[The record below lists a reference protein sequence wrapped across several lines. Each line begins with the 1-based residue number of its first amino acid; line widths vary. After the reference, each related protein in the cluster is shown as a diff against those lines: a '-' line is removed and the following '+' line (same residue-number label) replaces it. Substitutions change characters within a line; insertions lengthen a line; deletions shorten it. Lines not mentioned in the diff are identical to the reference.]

1 MRKKIIVLMILIA
14 FCVSILSI
22 FCNVEAFSGEL
33 DPKNYITMP
42 LSIVLANGVGSGT
55 IRVSSSA
62 SGYSISY
69 QKVDVSESKYQE
81 IANKGTEIDNYY
93 NESKKILDEKEAKAD
108 TLYQEYNTLQKNGT
122 ATEEQLTEAYNKA
135 KEASNEYNE
144 YVNKVNANSKKM
156 KQEYYALIPSYTN
169 SWTPTT
175 NNTIENVQLDFKNYS
190 GKIYFVLWAKI
201 DNGTDVYYDM
211 TIYSSKVD
219 RNETISISKTSASIK
234 INETLQLTAS
244 SSTSSKITWTSSDT
258 SIATVDSN
266 GLVKGIK
273 EGYAVIT
280 AKGSEKTAT
289 CTITVDQNG
298 EWTDFTNAKF
308 ELKKVG
314 TSSCN
319 LEISNV
325 IPKSNS
331 LYYLLITSNA
341 DKPKITSDT
350 EKKKISLTYDSD
362 NKKFYSH
369 ELEEYVE
376 LNQDLYASVIEENK
390 DKEVV
395 IYGKK
400 INRYSEPKYNDAFFA
415 TFMTNKKDQII
426 TKFTYSGKA
435 DRNVQIKIGRVTD
448 LSIIKK
454 IKNEDNSG
462 FESLLSLAKSNDGIF
477 NKNVE
482 IKKDSKSDVSYD
494 ANKDSNEEDLIK
506 LDNLQD
512 GAYYFLYVKVDD
524 ENGKYIT
531 QEAVTLAQGQT
542 YPGGWSIFF
551 YGDNNLKWP
560 DYENTKQED
569 DSTAKGELPQTGVQA
584 TVIISLIVIFTG
596 VGVFSYRQYR
606 KNSF

>member
-42 LSIVLANGVGSGT
+42 LSIVLSNGVGSGT

-62 SGYSISY
+62 SSYSISY
-69 QKVDVSESKYQE
+69 QKVDMSESKYQE
-81 IANKGTEIDNYY
+81 ISNKGTEIDNYY
-93 NESKKILDEKEAKAD
+93 NDSKKTLDEKEAKAN
-108 TLYQEYNTLQKNGT
+108 TLYQEYNTLQKSGT

-144 YVNKVNANSKKM
+144 YVNTVNANLKKM
-156 KQEYYALIPSYTN
+156 NQEYYALIPNYTN

-175 NNTIENVQLDFKNYS
+175 NTTDNVQLDFKNYS

-258 SIATVDSN
+258 SIATVDNN

-542 YPGGWSIFF
+542 YPGGWSMFF

>member
-42 LSIVLANGVGSGT
+42 LSIMLSNGVGSGT

-62 SGYSISY
+62 SSYSISY
-69 QKVDVSESKYQE
+69 QKVDMSESKYQE
-81 IANKGTEIDNYY
+81 ISNKGTEIDNYY
-93 NESKKILDEKEAKAD
+93 NESKKTLDEKEAKAN
-108 TLYQEYNTLQKNGT
+108 TLYQEYNTLQKSGT

-144 YVNKVNANSKKM
+144 YVNTVNANLKKM
-156 KQEYYALIPSYTN
+156 NQEYYALIPNYTN

-175 NNTIENVQLDFKNYS
+175 NTTDNVQLDFKNYS

-258 SIATVDSN
+258 SIATVDNN

-542 YPGGWSIFF
+542 YPGGWSMFF

>member
-42 LSIVLANGVGSGT
+42 LSIVLSNGVGSGT

-62 SGYSISY
+62 SSYSISY
-69 QKVDVSESKYQE
+69 QKVDMSESKYQE
-81 IANKGTEIDNYY
+81 ISNKGTEIDNYY
-93 NESKKILDEKEAKAD
+93 NESKKTLDEKEAKAN
-108 TLYQEYNTLQKNGT
+108 TLYQEYNTLQKSGT
-122 ATEEQLTEAYNKA
+122 ATEEQLKEAYNKA
-135 KEASNEYNE
+135 KEASNDYNE
-144 YVNKVNANSKKM
+144 YVNTVNANLKKM
-156 KQEYYALIPSYTN
+156 NQEYYALIPNYTN

-175 NNTIENVQLDFKNYS
+175 NTTDNVQLDFKNYS

-258 SIATVDSN
+258 SIATVDNN

-542 YPGGWSIFF
+542 YPGGWSMFF

>member
-69 QKVDVSESKYQE
+69 QKVDMSESKYQE

-542 YPGGWSIFF
+542 YPGGWSMFF

>member
-1 MRKKIIVLMILIA
+1 MRKKIIVLMILIT

-42 LSIVLANGVGSGT
+42 LSIMLSNGVGSGT

-62 SGYSISY
+62 SSYSISY
-69 QKVDVSESKYQE
+69 QKVDMSESKYQE
-81 IANKGTEIDNYY
+81 ISNKGTEIDNYY
-93 NESKKILDEKEAKAD
+93 NESKKTLDEKEAKANP
-108 TLYQEYNTLQKNGT
+108 LYQEYNTLQKSGT

-144 YVNKVNANSKKM
+144 YVNTVNANLKKM
-156 KQEYYALIPSYTN
+156 NQEYYALIPNYTN

-175 NNTIENVQLDFKNYS
+175 NTTDNVQLDFKNYS

-325 IPKSNS
+325 IPKTNS

-350 EKKKISLTYDSD
+350 EKKKISLTYDSN

-400 INRYSEPKYNDAFFA
+400 INRYSEPKYNDAFLA

-454 IKNEDNSG
+454 IKNGDNSG

-494 ANKDSNEEDLIK
+494 ANKDSNEADLIK

-542 YPGGWSIFF
+542 YPGGWSMFF

-596 VGVFSYRQYR
+596 VGVFSYRQYK

>member
-69 QKVDVSESKYQE
+69 QKVDMSESKYQE

-258 SIATVDSN
+258 SIATVDNN

-542 YPGGWSIFF
+542 YPGGWSMFF

>member
-1 MRKKIIVLMILIA
+1 MRKKIIVLMILIT

-42 LSIVLANGVGSGT
+42 LSIMLSNGVGSGT

-62 SGYSISY
+62 SSYSISY
-69 QKVDVSESKYQE
+69 QKVDMSESKYQE
-81 IANKGTEIDNYY
+81 ISNKGTEIDNYY
-93 NESKKILDEKEAKAD
+93 NESKKTLDEKEAKAN
-108 TLYQEYNTLQKNGT
+108 TLYQEYNTLQKSGT

-144 YVNKVNANSKKM
+144 YVNTVNANLKKM
-156 KQEYYALIPSYTN
+156 NQEYYALIPNYTN

-175 NNTIENVQLDFKNYS
+175 NTTDNVQLDFKNYS

-258 SIATVDSN
+258 SIATVDNN

-494 ANKDSNEEDLIK
+494 ANKDSNEADLIK

-542 YPGGWSIFF
+542 YPGGWSMFF

-596 VGVFSYRQYR
+596 VGVFSYRQYK

>member
-69 QKVDVSESKYQE
+69 QKVDMSESKYQE

-144 YVNKVNANSKKM
+144 YVNTVNANSKKM
-156 KQEYYALIPSYTN
+156 KQEYYALIPNYTN

-325 IPKSNS
+325 IPKTNS

-350 EKKKISLTYDSD
+350 EKKKISLTYDSN

-400 INRYSEPKYNDAFFA
+400 INRYSEPKYNDAFLA

-494 ANKDSNEEDLIK
+494 ANKDSNEADLIK

-542 YPGGWSIFF
+542 YPGGWSMFF

>member
-1 MRKKIIVLMILIA
+1 MC
-14 FCVSILSI
+14 FNTSI

-42 LSIVLANGVGSGT
+42 LSIVLSNGVGSGT

-62 SGYSISY
+62 SSYSISY
-69 QKVDVSESKYQE
+69 QKVDMSESKYQE
-81 IANKGTEIDNYY
+81 ISNKGTEIDNYY
-93 NESKKILDEKEAKAD
+93 NESKKTLDEKEAKAD
-108 TLYQEYNTLQKNGT
+108 TLYQEYNTLQKSGT

-144 YVNKVNANSKKM
+144 YVNTVNANLKKM
-156 KQEYYALIPSYTN
+156 NQEYYALIPNYTN

-175 NNTIENVQLDFKNYS
+175 NTTDNVQLDFKNYS

-258 SIATVDSN
+258 SIATVDNN

-542 YPGGWSIFF
+542 YPGGWSMFF

>member
-1 MRKKIIVLMILIA
+1 MRKKIIVLMILIT

-42 LSIVLANGVGSGT
+42 LSIVLSNGVGSGT

-62 SGYSISY
+62 SSYSISY
-69 QKVDVSESKYQE
+69 QKVDMSESKYQE
-81 IANKGTEIDNYY
+81 ISNKGTEIDNYY
-93 NESKKILDEKEAKAD
+93 NESKKTLDEKEAKAN
-108 TLYQEYNTLQKNGT
+108 TLYQEYNTLQKSGT

-144 YVNKVNANSKKM
+144 YVNTVNANLKKM
-156 KQEYYALIPSYTN
+156 NQEYYALIPNYTN

-175 NNTIENVQLDFKNYS
+175 NTTDNVQLDFKNYS

-542 YPGGWSIFF
+542 YPGGWSMFF

>member
-1 MRKKIIVLMILIA
+1 MRKKIIVLMILIT

-42 LSIVLANGVGSGT
+42 LSIMLSNGVGSGT

-62 SGYSISY
+62 SSYSISY
-69 QKVDVSESKYQE
+69 QKVDMSESKYQE
-81 IANKGTEIDNYY
+81 ISNKGTEIDNYY
-93 NESKKILDEKEAKAD
+93 NESKKTLDEKEAKAN
-108 TLYQEYNTLQKNGT
+108 TLYQEYNTLQKSGT

-144 YVNKVNANSKKM
+144 YVNTVNANLKKM
-156 KQEYYALIPSYTN
+156 NQEYYALIPNYTN

-175 NNTIENVQLDFKNYS
+175 NTTDNVQLDFKNYS

-258 SIATVDSN
+258 SIATVDNN

-542 YPGGWSIFF
+542 YPGGWSMFF

>member
-42 LSIVLANGVGSGT
+42 LSIVLSNGVGSGT

-62 SGYSISY
+62 SSYSISY
-69 QKVDVSESKYQE
+69 QKVDMSESKYQE
-81 IANKGTEIDNYY
+81 ISNKGTEIDNYY
-93 NESKKILDEKEAKAD
+93 NESKKTLDEKEAKAD
-108 TLYQEYNTLQKNGT
+108 TLYQEYNTLQKSGT

-144 YVNKVNANSKKM
+144 YVNTVNANLKKM
-156 KQEYYALIPSYTN
+156 NQEYYALIPNYTN

-175 NNTIENVQLDFKNYS
+175 NTTDNVQLDFKNYS

-258 SIATVDSN
+258 SIATVDNN

-542 YPGGWSIFF
+542 YPGGWSMFF

>member
-42 LSIVLANGVGSGT
+42 LSIVLSNGVGSGT

-62 SGYSISY
+62 SSYSISY
-69 QKVDVSESKYQE
+69 QKVDMSESKYQE
-81 IANKGTEIDNYY
+81 ISNKGTEIDNYY
-93 NESKKILDEKEAKAD
+93 NESKKTLDEKEAKAN
-108 TLYQEYNTLQKNGT
+108 TLYQEYNTLQKSGT

-144 YVNKVNANSKKM
+144 YVNTVNANLKKM
-156 KQEYYALIPSYTN
+156 NQEYYALIPNYTN

-175 NNTIENVQLDFKNYS
+175 NTTDNVQLDFKNYS

-258 SIATVDSN
+258 SIATVDNN

-435 DRNVQIKIGRVTD
+435 DRHVQIKIGRVTD

-542 YPGGWSIFF
+542 YPGGWSMFF

>member
-69 QKVDVSESKYQE
+69 QKVDMSESKYQE
-81 IANKGTEIDNYY
+81 ISNKGTEIDNYY

-144 YVNKVNANSKKM
+144 YVNTVNANSKKM
-156 KQEYYALIPSYTN
+156 KQEYYALIPNYTN

-331 LYYLLITSNA
+331 LYYLLITSNT

-350 EKKKISLTYDSD
+350 EKKKISLTYDSN

-400 INRYSEPKYNDAFFA
+400 INRYSEPKYNDAFLA

-454 IKNEDNSG
+454 IKNGDNSG

-494 ANKDSNEEDLIK
+494 ANKDSNEADLIK

-542 YPGGWSIFF
+542 YPGGWSMFF

>member
-1 MRKKIIVLMILIA
+1 MRKKIIVLMILIT

-42 LSIVLANGVGSGT
+42 LSIMLSNGVGSGT

-69 QKVDVSESKYQE
+69 QKVDMSESKYQE
-81 IANKGTEIDNYY
+81 ISNKGTEIDNYY
-93 NESKKILDEKEAKAD
+93 NESKKTLDEKEAKAD

-308 ELKKVG
+308 DLKKVG

-542 YPGGWSIFF
+542 YPGGWSMFF

>member
-69 QKVDVSESKYQE
+69 QKVDMSESKYQE

-108 TLYQEYNTLQKNGT
+108 TLYQEYNTLKKNGT

-144 YVNKVNANSKKM
+144 YVNTVNANSKKM
-156 KQEYYALIPSYTN
+156 KQEYYALIPNYTN

-350 EKKKISLTYDSD
+350 EKKKISLTYDSN

-454 IKNEDNSG
+454 IKNGDNSG

-494 ANKDSNEEDLIK
+494 ANKDSNEADLIK

-542 YPGGWSIFF
+542 YPGGWSMFF

>member
-42 LSIVLANGVGSGT
+42 LSIMLSNGVGSGT

-62 SGYSISY
+62 SSYSISY
-69 QKVDVSESKYQE
+69 QKVDMSESKYQE
-81 IANKGTEIDNYY
+81 ISNKGTEIDNYY
-93 NESKKILDEKEAKAD
+93 NESKKTLDEKEAKAN
-108 TLYQEYNTLQKNGT
+108 TLYQEYNTLQKSGT

-144 YVNKVNANSKKM
+144 YVNTVNANLKKM
-156 KQEYYALIPSYTN
+156 NQEYYALIPNYTN

-175 NNTIENVQLDFKNYS
+175 NTTDNVQLDFKNYS

-258 SIATVDSN
+258 SIATVDNN

-325 IPKSNS
+325 TPKSNS

-542 YPGGWSIFF
+542 YPGGWSMFF

>member
-69 QKVDVSESKYQE
+69 QKVDMSESKYQE

>member
-69 QKVDVSESKYQE
+69 QKVDMSESKYQE

-144 YVNKVNANSKKM
+144 YVNTVNANSKKM
-156 KQEYYALIPSYTN
+156 KQEYYALIPNYTN

-331 LYYLLITSNA
+331 LYYLLITSNT

-350 EKKKISLTYDSD
+350 EKKKISLTYDSN

-400 INRYSEPKYNDAFFA
+400 INRYSEPKYNDAFLA

-454 IKNEDNSG
+454 IKNGDNSG

-542 YPGGWSIFF
+542 YPGGWSMFF

>member
-69 QKVDVSESKYQE
+69 QKVDMSESKYQE

-144 YVNKVNANSKKM
+144 YVNTVNANSKKM
-156 KQEYYALIPSYTN
+156 KQEYYALIPNYTN

-319 LEISNV
+319 LDISNV

-350 EKKKISLTYDSD
+350 EKKKISLTYDSN

-454 IKNEDNSG
+454 IKNGDNSG

-494 ANKDSNEEDLIK
+494 ANKDSNEADLIK

-542 YPGGWSIFF
+542 YPGGWSMFF

>member
-1 MRKKIIVLMILIA
+1 MRKKIIVLMILIT

-42 LSIVLANGVGSGT
+42 LSIMLSNGVGSGT

-69 QKVDVSESKYQE
+69 QKVDMSESKYQE
-81 IANKGTEIDNYY
+81 ISNKGTEIDNYY
-93 NESKKILDEKEAKAD
+93 NESKKTLDEKEAKAD

-144 YVNKVNANSKKM
+144 YVNTVNANSKKM
-156 KQEYYALIPSYTN
+156 KQEYYALIPNYTN

-175 NNTIENVQLDFKNYS
+175 NTIENVQLDFKNYS

-280 AKGSEKTAT
+280 VKRSEKTAT
-289 CTITVDQNG
+289 CTINFDQKG

-454 IKNEDNSG
+454 IKNGDNSG

-542 YPGGWSIFF
+542 YPGGWSMFF

>member
-42 LSIVLANGVGSGT
+42 LSIMLSNGVGSGT

-62 SGYSISY
+62 SSYSISY
-69 QKVDVSESKYQE
+69 QKVDMSESKYQE
-81 IANKGTEIDNYY
+81 ISNKGTEIDKYY
-93 NESKKILDEKEAKAD
+93 NESKKTLYEKEAKAN
-108 TLYQEYNTLQKNGT
+108 TLYQEYNTLQKSGT

-144 YVNKVNANSKKM
+144 YVNTVNANLKKM
-156 KQEYYALIPSYTN
+156 NQEYYALIPNYTN

-175 NNTIENVQLDFKNYS
+175 NTTDNVQLDFKNYS

-542 YPGGWSIFF
+542 YPGGWSMFF

>member
-42 LSIVLANGVGSGT
+42 LSIVLSNGVGSGT

-62 SGYSISY
+62 SSYSISY
-69 QKVDVSESKYQE
+69 QKVDMSESKYQE
-81 IANKGTEIDNYY
+81 ISNKGTEIDNYY
-93 NESKKILDEKEAKAD
+93 NESKKTLDEKEAKAN
-108 TLYQEYNTLQKNGT
+108 TLYQEYNTLQKSGT

-135 KEASNEYNE
+135 KEASNDYNE
-144 YVNKVNANSKKM
+144 YVNTVNANLKKM
-156 KQEYYALIPSYTN
+156 NQEYYALIPNYTN

-175 NNTIENVQLDFKNYS
+175 NTTDNVQLDFKNYS

-258 SIATVDSN
+258 SIATVDNN

-542 YPGGWSIFF
+542 YPGGWSMFF

>member
-1 MRKKIIVLMILIA
+1 MRKKIIVLMILIT

-42 LSIVLANGVGSGT
+42 LSIMLSNGVGSGT

-62 SGYSISY
+62 SSYSISY
-69 QKVDVSESKYQE
+69 QKVDMSESKYQE
-81 IANKGTEIDNYY
+81 ISNKGTEIDNYY
-93 NESKKILDEKEAKAD
+93 NESKKTLDEKEAKAN
-108 TLYQEYNTLQKNGT
+108 TLYQEYNTLQKSGT

-144 YVNKVNANSKKM
+144 YVNTVNANLKKM
-156 KQEYYALIPSYTN
+156 NQEYYALIPNYTN

-175 NNTIENVQLDFKNYS
+175 NTTDNVQLDFKNYS

-542 YPGGWSIFF
+542 YPGGWSMFF

>member
-1 MRKKIIVLMILIA
+1 MRKKIIVLMILIT

-42 LSIVLANGVGSGT
+42 LSIMLSNGVGSGT

-69 QKVDVSESKYQE
+69 QKVDMSESKYQE
-81 IANKGTEIDNYY
+81 ISNKGTEIDNYY
-93 NESKKILDEKEAKAD
+93 NESKKTLDEKEAKAD

-144 YVNKVNANSKKM
+144 YVNTVNANSKKM
-156 KQEYYALIPSYTN
+156 KQEYYALIPNYTN

-175 NNTIENVQLDFKNYS
+175 NTIENVQLDFKNYS

-454 IKNEDNSG
+454 IKNGDNSG

-542 YPGGWSIFF
+542 YPGGWSMFF

>member
-69 QKVDVSESKYQE
+69 QKVDMSESKYQE

-144 YVNKVNANSKKM
+144 YFNTVNANSKKM
-156 KQEYYALIPSYTN
+156 KQEYYALIPNYTN

-350 EKKKISLTYDSD
+350 EKKKISLTYDSN

-400 INRYSEPKYNDAFFA
+400 INRYSEPKYNDAFLA

-454 IKNEDNSG
+454 IKNGDNSG

-494 ANKDSNEEDLIK
+494 ANKDSNEADLIK

-542 YPGGWSIFF
+542 YPGGWSMFF

>member
-1 MRKKIIVLMILIA
+1 
-14 FCVSILSI
+14 
-22 FCNVEAFSGEL
+22 
-33 DPKNYITMP
+33 
-42 LSIVLANGVGSGT
+42 
-55 IRVSSSA
+55 
-62 SGYSISY
+62 
-69 QKVDVSESKYQE
+69 
-81 IANKGTEIDNYY
+81 
-93 NESKKILDEKEAKAD
+93 
-108 TLYQEYNTLQKNGT
+108 
-122 ATEEQLTEAYNKA
+122 
-135 KEASNEYNE
+135 
-144 YVNKVNANSKKM
+144 M

-308 ELKKVG
+308 DLKKVG

-542 YPGGWSIFF
+542 YPGGWSMFF

>member
-1 MRKKIIVLMILIA
+1 MRKKIIVLMILIT

-42 LSIVLANGVGSGT
+42 LSIMLSNGVGSGT

-62 SGYSISY
+62 SSYSISY
-69 QKVDVSESKYQE
+69 QKVDMSESKYQE
-81 IANKGTEIDNYY
+81 ISNKGTEIDNYY
-93 NESKKILDEKEAKAD
+93 NESKKTLDEKEAKAN
-108 TLYQEYNTLQKNGT
+108 TLYQEYNTLQKSGT

-144 YVNKVNANSKKM
+144 YVNTVNANLKKM
-156 KQEYYALIPSYTN
+156 NQEYYALIPNYTN

-175 NNTIENVQLDFKNYS
+175 NTTDNVQLDFKNYS

-454 IKNEDNSG
+454 IKNGDNSG

-542 YPGGWSIFF
+542 YPGGWSMFF

>member
-42 LSIVLANGVGSGT
+42 LSIMLSNGVGSGT

-62 SGYSISY
+62 SSYSISY
-69 QKVDVSESKYQE
+69 QKVDMSESKYQE
-81 IANKGTEIDNYY
+81 ISNKGTEIDNYY
-93 NESKKILDEKEAKAD
+93 NESKKTLDEKEAKAD
-108 TLYQEYNTLQKNGT
+108 TLYQEYNTLQKSGT

-144 YVNKVNANSKKM
+144 YVNTVNANLKKM
-156 KQEYYALIPSYTN
+156 NQEYYALIPNYTN

-175 NNTIENVQLDFKNYS
+175 NTTDNVQLDFKNYS

-258 SIATVDSN
+258 SIATVDNN

-325 IPKSNS
+325 TPKSNS

-542 YPGGWSIFF
+542 YPGGWSMFF

>member
-42 LSIVLANGVGSGT
+42 LSIVLSNGVGSGT

-62 SGYSISY
+62 SSYSISY
-69 QKVDVSESKYQE
+69 QKVDMSESKYQE
-81 IANKGTEIDNYY
+81 ISNKGTEIDNYY
-93 NESKKILDEKEAKAD
+93 NESKKTLDEKEAKAN
-108 TLYQEYNTLQKNGT
+108 TLYQEYNTLQKSGT

-144 YVNKVNANSKKM
+144 YVNTVNANLKKM
-156 KQEYYALIPSYTN
+156 NQEYYALIPNYTN

-175 NNTIENVQLDFKNYS
+175 NTTDNVQLDFKNYS

-258 SIATVDSN
+258 SIATVDNN

-542 YPGGWSIFF
+542 YPGGWSMFF

-560 DYENTKQED
+560 DYENTTQED

>member
-42 LSIVLANGVGSGT
+42 LSIMLSNGVGSGT

-62 SGYSISY
+62 SSYSISY
-69 QKVDVSESKYQE
+69 QKVDMSESKYQE
-81 IANKGTEIDNYY
+81 ISNKGTEIDNYY
-93 NESKKILDEKEAKAD
+93 NESKKTLDEKEAKAN
-108 TLYQEYNTLQKNGT
+108 TLYQEYNTLQKSGT

-144 YVNKVNANSKKM
+144 YVNTVNANLKKM
-156 KQEYYALIPSYTN
+156 NQEYYALIPNYTN

-175 NNTIENVQLDFKNYS
+175 NTTDNVQLDFKNYS

-542 YPGGWSIFF
+542 YPGGWSMFF

>member
-1 MRKKIIVLMILIA
+1 MRKKIIVLMILIT

-42 LSIVLANGVGSGT
+42 LSIMLSNGVGSGT

-69 QKVDVSESKYQE
+69 QKVDMSESKYQE
-81 IANKGTEIDNYY
+81 ISNKGTEIDNYY
-93 NESKKILDEKEAKAD
+93 NESKKTLDEKEAKAD

-244 SSTSSKITWTSSDT
+244 SSTSLKITWTSSDT

-308 ELKKVG
+308 DLKKVG

-542 YPGGWSIFF
+542 YPGGWSMFF

>member
-1 MRKKIIVLMILIA
+1 MRKKIIVLMILIT

-42 LSIVLANGVGSGT
+42 LSIMLSNGVGSGT

-69 QKVDVSESKYQE
+69 QKVDMSESKYQE
-81 IANKGTEIDNYY
+81 ISNKVTEIDNYY
-93 NESKKILDEKEAKAD
+93 NESKKTLDEKEAKAD

-144 YVNKVNANSKKM
+144 YVNTVNANSKKM
-156 KQEYYALIPSYTN
+156 KQEYYALIPNYTN

-175 NNTIENVQLDFKNYS
+175 NTIENVQLDFKNYS

-454 IKNEDNSG
+454 IKNGDNSG

-542 YPGGWSIFF
+542 YPGGWSMFF

>member
-42 LSIVLANGVGSGT
+42 LSIVLSNGVGSGT

-62 SGYSISY
+62 SSYSISY
-69 QKVDVSESKYQE
+69 QKVDMSESKYQE
-81 IANKGTEIDNYY
+81 ISNKGTEIDNYY
-93 NESKKILDEKEAKAD
+93 NESKKTLDEKEAKAN
-108 TLYQEYNTLQKNGT
+108 TLYQEYNTLQKSGT

-144 YVNKVNANSKKM
+144 YVNTVNANLKKM
-156 KQEYYALIPSYTN
+156 NQEYYALIPNYTN

-175 NNTIENVQLDFKNYS
+175 NTTDNVQLDFKNYS

-258 SIATVDSN
+258 SIATVDNN

-542 YPGGWSIFF
+542 YPGGWSMFF

>member
-1 MRKKIIVLMILIA
+1 MRKKIIVLMILIT

-42 LSIVLANGVGSGT
+42 LSIMLSNGVGSGT

-62 SGYSISY
+62 SSYSISY
-69 QKVDVSESKYQE
+69 QKVDMSESKYQE
-81 IANKGTEIDNYY
+81 ISNKGTEIDNYY
-93 NESKKILDEKEAKAD
+93 NESKKTLDEKEAKAN
-108 TLYQEYNTLQKNGT
+108 TLYQEYNTLQKSGT

-144 YVNKVNANSKKM
+144 YVNTVNANLKKM
-156 KQEYYALIPSYTN
+156 NQEYYALIPNYTN

-175 NNTIENVQLDFKNYS
+175 NTTDNVQLDFKNYS

-325 IPKSNS
+325 IPKTNS

-350 EKKKISLTYDSD
+350 EKKKISLTYDSN

-400 INRYSEPKYNDAFFA
+400 INRYSEPKYNDAFLA

-454 IKNEDNSG
+454 
-462 FESLLSLAKSNDGIF
+462 
-477 NKNVE
+477 
-482 IKKDSKSDVSYD
+482 
-494 ANKDSNEEDLIK
+494 
-506 LDNLQD
+506 
-512 GAYYFLYVKVDD
+512 
-524 ENGKYIT
+524 
-531 QEAVTLAQGQT
+531 
-542 YPGGWSIFF
+542 
-551 YGDNNLKWP
+551 
-560 DYENTKQED
+560 
-569 DSTAKGELPQTGVQA
+569 
-584 TVIISLIVIFTG
+584 
-596 VGVFSYRQYR
+596 
-606 KNSF
+606 

>member
-1 MRKKIIVLMILIA
+1 MRKKIIVLMILIT

-42 LSIVLANGVGSGT
+42 LSIMLSNGVGSGT

-62 SGYSISY
+62 SSYSISY
-69 QKVDVSESKYQE
+69 QKVDMSESKYQE
-81 IANKGTEIDNYY
+81 ISNKGTEIDNYY
-93 NESKKILDEKEAKAD
+93 NESKKTLDEKEAKAN
-108 TLYQEYNTLQKNGT
+108 TLYQEYNTLQKSGT

-135 KEASNEYNE
+135 KEALNEYNE
-144 YVNKVNANSKKM
+144 YVNTVNANLKKM
-156 KQEYYALIPSYTN
+156 NQEYYALIPNYTN

-175 NNTIENVQLDFKNYS
+175 NTTDNVQLDFKNYS

-325 IPKSNS
+325 IPKTNS

-350 EKKKISLTYDSD
+350 EKKKISLTYDSN

-400 INRYSEPKYNDAFFA
+400 INRYSEPKYNDAFLA

-454 IKNEDNSG
+454 IKNGDNSG

-494 ANKDSNEEDLIK
+494 ANKDSNEADLIK

-542 YPGGWSIFF
+542 YPGGWSMFF

>member
-69 QKVDVSESKYQE
+69 QKVDMSESKYQE

-144 YVNKVNANSKKM
+144 YVNTVNANSKKM
-156 KQEYYALIPSYTN
+156 KQEYYALIPNYTN

-454 IKNEDNSG
+454 IKNGDNSG

-542 YPGGWSIFF
+542 YPGGWSMFF

>member
-69 QKVDVSESKYQE
+69 QKVDMSESKYQE

-144 YVNKVNANSKKM
+144 YVNTVNANSKKM
-156 KQEYYALIPSYTN
+156 KQEYYALIPNYTN

-325 IPKSNS
+325 IPKTNS

-350 EKKKISLTYDSD
+350 EKKKISLTYDSN

-400 INRYSEPKYNDAFFA
+400 INRYSEPKYNDAFLA

-454 IKNEDNSG
+454 IKNGDNSG

-494 ANKDSNEEDLIK
+494 ANKDSNEADLIK
-506 LDNLQD
+506 LNNLQD

-542 YPGGWSIFF
+542 YPGGWSMFF

>member
-1 MRKKIIVLMILIA
+1 MRKKIIVLMILIT

-42 LSIVLANGVGSGT
+42 LSIMLSNGVGSGT

-62 SGYSISY
+62 SSYSISY
-69 QKVDVSESKYQE
+69 QKVDMSESKYQE
-81 IANKGTEIDNYY
+81 ISNKGTEIDNYY
-93 NESKKILDEKEAKAD
+93 NESKKTLDEKEAKAN
-108 TLYQEYNTLQKNGT
+108 TLYQEYNTLQKSGT

-144 YVNKVNANSKKM
+144 YVNTVNANLKKM
-156 KQEYYALIPSYTN
+156 NQEYYALIPNYTN

-175 NNTIENVQLDFKNYS
+175 NTTDNVQLDFKNYS

-298 EWTDFTNAKF
+298 ECTDFTNAKF

-542 YPGGWSIFF
+542 YPGGWSMFF